1 MSLSRVFIVLTV
13 LLFAGIGVLAIFKG
27 KGSDNS
33 VENADIGIT
42 FEVQSEPVLI
52 AENRVEAVT
61 PEVVNPKSA
70 PQEHHAKTHE
80 IPPNVDRIDEFF
92 NRGDNKFPI
101 VQTITYKSKV
111 AWMKGRPAWLSDYAS
126 HYKTSRHFIARSLNN
141 RPDYFKQEVAEG
153 DKFNVLRE
161 DKHFEFYLVV
171 DIVSCKMMFYFYD
184 NDTHQLTLVK
194 TYDVGVGRVDESAES
209 GYRTPL
215 GKYTLGDK
223 IAVYRPKTISYHQ
236 GEKVEMVRVF
246 GTRWIPFGD
255 EVEGCTA
262 SPKGFGLHGLPWIP
276 NTKGELVEDLSSIG
290 GYQSDGCIRLATVD
304 IEEIFS
310 IIISRPTTIEIVK
323 GIENAKLPGE
333 KKKL

>member
-1 MSLSRVFIVLTV
+1 MSLSKVFVVLTV
-13 LLFAGIGVLAIFKG
+13 LLFSGIGVLALFKG
-27 KGSDNS
+27 GKKEETPVKTTVPETV
-33 VENADIGIT
+33 VEIPL
-42 FEVQSEPVLI
+42 EPVAI
-52 AENRVEAVT
+52 VESKPEIKT
-61 PEVVNPKSA
+61 PEVVPVQSPVVTA
-70 PQEHHAKTHE
+70 E
-80 IPPNVDRIDEFF
+80 IPQNVDRIDEFF

-111 AWMKGRPAWLSDYAS
+111 AWMKGRQAWLSDYAS
-126 HYKTSRHFIARSLNN
+126 HYKTSRHFIARSLNG

-153 DKFNVLRE
+153 DKFNVLRD
-161 DKHFEFYLVV
+161 DKHFEFYLLV
-171 DIVSCKMMFYFYD
+171 DVLKCKLYFYYLD

-194 TYDVGVGRVDESAES
+194 TYNVGLGRVDESTES
-209 GYRTPL
+209 GYLTPL

-246 GTRWIPFGD
+246 GTRWIPFAE

-262 SPKGFGLHGLPWIP
+262 PPKGYGLHGLPWTP
-276 NTKGELVEDLSSIG
+276 NTKGELSENLSSIG
-290 GYQSDGCIRLATVD
+290 RYESDGCIRLATND
-304 IEEIFS
+304 IEELFS

-333 KKKL
+333 KKPL

>member
-1 MSLSRVFIVLTV
+1 MSLSRVLVVLTV
-13 LLFAGIGVLAIFKG
+13 LIFAGIGILAVFKG
-27 KGSDNS
+27 GKGDNNTVETPDTATTFEISLDS
-33 VENADIGIT
+33 VE
-42 FEVQSEPVLI
+42 I
-52 AENRVEAVT
+52 AENKPEVT
-61 PEVVNPKSA
+61 PEIVIIEPKR
-70 PQEHHAKTHE
+70 E
-80 IPPNVDRIDEFF
+80 IPQNVDRIDEFF

-111 AWMKGRPAWLSDYAS
+111 PWMKGRPAWLSDYAS

-141 RPDYFKQEVAEG
+141 RPDYFKQEVGEG
-153 DKFNVLRE
+153 DKFNVLRD
-161 DKHFEFYLVV
+161 DKHFEFYLLV
-171 DIVSCKMMFYFYD
+171 DILTCKMMFYYLD
-184 NDTHQLTLVK
+184 NDTHELTLVK
-194 TYDVGVGRVDESAES
+194 TYDVGIGRVDESAES

-262 SPKGFGLHGLPWIP
+262 SPKGFGLHGLPWVP
-276 NTKGELVEDLSSIG
+276 NAKGELAEDLSSIG
-290 GYQSDGCIRLATVD
+290 GYQSDGCIRLATND
-304 IEEIFS
+304 IEEIFA
-310 IIISRPTTIEIVK
+310 IIISRPATIEIVK
-323 GIENAKLPGE
+323 GIQNAKLPGE

>member
-1 MSLSRVFIVLTV
+1 MSLSRVFIVVTV
-13 LLFAGIGVLAIFKG
+13 LLFAGIGVLALFKG
-27 KGSDNS
+27 GKKENTDVKIAE
-33 VENADIGIT
+33 VET
-42 FEVQSEPVLI
+42 VFEIPMEPVAV
-52 AENRVEAVT
+52 AENDSKVEA
-61 PEVVNPKSA
+61 NKA
-70 PQEHHAKTHE
+70 E
-80 IPPNVDRIDEFF
+80 IPLSRPVAAEIPENVDRIEEFF
-92 NRGDNKFPI
+92 NRGENKFPI

-111 AWMKGRPAWLSDYAS
+111 AWMKGRQAWLSDYAS
-126 HYKTSRHFIARSLNN
+126 HYKTSRHFIARSLNG

-153 DKFNVLRE
+153 DKFNVLRD
-161 DKHFEFYLVV
+161 DKHFEFYLLV
-171 DIVSCKMMFYFYD
+171 DMLSCKMKFYYLD

-194 TYDVGVGRVDESAES
+194 TYDVGLGRPDESAES

-246 GTRWIPFGD
+246 GTRWIPFGE

-262 SPKGFGLHGLPWIP
+262 SPKGFGIHGLPWTP
-276 NTKGELVEDLSSIG
+276 NAKGEIAEDLSSIG
-290 GYQSDGCIRLATVD
+290 SYESDGCIRLATKD

-333 KKKL
+333 QKRL